1 VAAGACQ
8 SPYFSS
14 PKDFYIM
21 KNMLS
26 PLSRVLLCAALLIAV
41 PNISFAQNKPK
52 PKPVARE
59 TTVVKKSKPTPKTKK
74 TTAKSAK
81 TAKKTSPKAKSK
93 PPKLIQTAVKTNPV
107 SWCLATADVA
117 VEKVLTRQVSIQLG
131 GTYTHQSG
139 EIFDG
144 LTAKINGYAVTPE
157 MRYYWMPFSKIVA
170 PVAKKGKVA
179 PPAVAA
185 PLSFYT
191 AVWGRMSEYSA
202 HVVFPDHPGQKAE
215 IFRRKAYGGGLS
227 FGSQFWLKFRK
238 RPVLICDLS
247 LGGGWSESKTELKLA
262 ERGKRIKLERKGF
275 SPVFGFRVGLPIQ

>member
-1 VAAGACQ
+1 LGLEDLGFFGW
-8 SPYFSS
+8 SGSLEKF
-14 PKDFYIM
+14 FEE
-21 KNMLS
+21 KNGNRVT
-26 PLSRVLLCAALLIAV
+26 SRDEQVL
-41 PNISFAQNKPK
+41 
-52 PKPVARE
+52 
-59 TTVVKKSKPTPKTKK
+59 TSKRSTL
-74 TTAKSAK
+74 
-81 TAKKTSPKAKSK
+81 PKARRPNPSLYTHQKSRAFGAK
-93 PPKLIQTAVKTNPV
+93 VLNLKHSVMPHTSLR
-107 SWCLATADVA
+107 CLATADVA

-144 LTAKINGYAVTPE
+144 LTAKINGYSVTPE

-170 PVAKKGKVA
+170 PAAKKGKVT

-191 AVWGRMSEYSA
+191 AVWGRMNEYSA

-215 IFRRKAYGGGLS
+215 IFRRKAYGGGVS

-262 ERGKRIKLERKGF
+262 EHGKRIKLERKGF
-275 SPVFGFRVGLPIQ
+275 SPVFGFRVGLPIR